1 MTTTA
6 TRTSAKPAASSTTAA
21 SITEIEV
28 GKKGGRLLTKLANAR
43 VARLLAEKA
52 ENPLKDEVKEMV
64 AAAAEGLRVGDLLI
78 VKAEGDVRGKVALKR
93 RAPRVDL
100 ELLRDAFP
108 EAYSK
113 CVETEVYSP
122 QFDPA

>member
-1 MTTTA
+1 MTQTA
-6 TRTSAKPAASSTTAA
+6 TRASAKTAASSTTA

-28 GKKGGRLLTKLANAR
+28 GKKGGGLLTKLANAR
-43 VARLLAEKA
+43 FARLLAEKA
-52 ENPLKDEVKEMV
+52 EKPLKEEVGHMV
-64 AAAAEGLRVGDLLI
+64 AAASEGLKVGDI
-78 VKAEGDVRGKVALKR
+78 VVIKAEGNVRGKVALKKR
-93 RAPRVDL
+93 SPKVDL
-100 ELLRDAFP
+100 ELLQSAFP